1 MKNKIQGRGGS
12 FWNFIFSLILVFLA
26 IYISYKIFETNSDL
40 IVNLGFFE
48 FFVISLAT
56 FRLIRFFTYDK
67 IMNFLRDFF
76 AMRKSKFMLTIHELL
91 ICPWCTGIWLA
102 LLVIALYLLIPLGK
116 ILVFILAIAGAG
128 SLIQIFANMIGR
140 LGKK

>member
-1 MKNKIQGRGGS
+1 MKNKIQGRGDS

-56 FRLIRFFTYDK
+56 FRLIRLFTYEK
-67 IMNFLRDFF
+67 IMNFIRNFL
-76 AMRKSKFMLTIHELL
+76 AMRKSKFMLTINELL
-91 ICPWCTGIWLA
+91 ICPWCTGIWMA
-102 LLVIALYLLIPLGK
+102 LLVIALYFLIPLGK

-128 SLIQIFANMIGR
+128 SLIQVFANMIGR
-140 LGKK
+140 IGKK

>member
-1 MKNKIQGRGGS
+1 MKNKIRGGGDS

-26 IYISYKIFETNSDL
+26 IYISYKIFETNSRL

-56 FRLIRFFTYDK
+56 FRLIRLFTYDK

-91 ICPWCTGIWLA
+91 ICPWCTGIWMA
-102 LLVIALYLLIPLGK
+102 LLVIALYFLIPLGK

-140 LGKK
+140 IGKK